1 MAVRTTY
8 VANGVLSD
16 VDAVL
21 EDTLG
26 TWLSWC
32 RGTAVG
38 NNLVWCGLDVV
49 LGVEV
54 EELLVLLPVVVLP
67 LLVPVFLAVLVV
79 LLLVVLL
86 GLMVTAGLCGG
97 SSDSDG
103 AQDSEE
109 CCGGEM
115 HCKLF
120 YVDDCSD

>member
-1 MAVRTTY
+1 MTY
-8 VANGVLSD
+8 VANSVLCN
-16 VDAVL
+16 VDAIL

-26 TWLSWC
+26 SWLAWC

-38 NNLVWCGLDVV
+38 NNLVWCSLDVV
-49 LGVEV
+49 FGVEV

-67 LLVPVFLAVLVV
+67 LVVPVFLAVLVV

-86 GLMVTAGLCGG
+86 GLVVTAGLCGR

-115 HCKLF
+115 HRESI
-120 YVDDCSD
+120 YVDNSSD